1 MAGSDART
9 FIDLAML
16 SNTSRGCS
24 LMRAS
29 RPVTATSPSLLRML
43 QRPQLRSVP
52 AQQILFQPLRNAE
65 DHQYHHQ
72 NQKNQRKHQSG
83 VVGALRK

>member
-29 RPVTATSPSLLRML
+29 KTSHGD
-43 QRPQLRSVP
+43 
-52 AQQILFQPLRNAE
+52 IIQPIA
-65 DHQYHHQ
+65 D
-72 NQKNQRKHQSG
+72 
-83 VVGALRK
+83 A

>member
-29 RPVTATSPSLLRML
+29 RPVTATSPSLLRCFEDL
-43 QRPQLRSVP
+43 NYARFQRSRYFSSRSATP
-52 AQQILFQPLRNAE
+52 KITSTTTRI
-65 DHQYHHQ
+65 
-72 NQKNQRKHQSG
+72 RKISANIRA
-83 VVGALRK
+83 AL